1 MFIRRKKMANNRT
14 KIQIVKSI
22 RSGDKIRQKVLRHV
36 GTARDD
42 NELALFEA
50 MARSIKDELELESKG
65 QQTLFNLREYTEL
78 VDLSRQAE
86 ENPVPDDV
94 KLNRCREEG
103 RAPVGVRD
111 LFGTLYHRMGWDHVV
126 GSSRPGSNRMIKEMV
141 MARIAQPLSKRA
153 SVRDLS
159 EHSAIALNLDMVYRS
174 MDYLD
179 DDRIAAIGERS
190 MAKAKTLLPGPI
202 TALFYDT
209 TTLSFASDQEDALRL
224 KGFSKDGKHH
234 RVQVLLALLITPEGL
249 PVGYEVFPGNQ
260 AEGQTLLVALAGLQ
274 ERYPAIAFTIVA
286 DAAMINNNNEK
297 ELQERKIPYILGA
310 RIKNLPKVLE
320 KQVLDS
326 SGYRPW
332 GLTEGSDNIGR
343 YRCIKDQEV
352 AGRQL
357 IATYSPKRARKDV
370 HDRERRLAK
379 LLKRLNMSKQPASL
393 ASGGMAKYLAFPAGK
408 VEVSEEKI
416 AKVAQWDGLRG
427 IISWGCQ
434 DRDPRALVMQ
444 YRQLAEIEA
453 CFRTNKHDLKIR
465 PIFHWK
471 EHRVKA
477 HLAIC
482 YMAFCCVQH
491 LRYLLQ
497 ARGHGMSTARIQR
510 ALQGLQIS
518 ILYDSSA
525 HGRYG
530 MPSQLL
536 GDARKIYQT
545 MGLSWNR
552 DPFTIAAKKTL
563 RAGEDKEP
571 SLAA

>member
-1 MFIRRKKMANNRT
+1 M
-14 KIQIVKSI
+14 
-22 RSGDKIRQKVLRHV
+22 
-36 GTARDD
+36 
-42 NELALFEA
+42 
-50 MARSIKDELELESKG
+50 
-65 QQTLFNLREYTEL
+65 
-78 VDLSRQAE
+78 
-86 ENPVPDDV
+86 
-94 KLNRCREEG
+94 
-103 RAPVGVRD
+103 
-111 LFGTLYHRMGWDHVV
+111 
-126 GSSRPGSNRMIKEMV
+126 
-141 MARIAQPLSKRA
+141 
-153 SVRDLS
+153 
-159 EHSAIALNLDMVYRS
+159 
-174 MDYLD
+174 
-179 DDRIAAIGERS
+179 
-190 MAKAKTLLPGPI
+190 
-202 TALFYDT
+202 
-209 TTLSFASDQEDALRL
+209 
-224 KGFSKDGKHH
+224 
-234 RVQVLLALLITPEGL
+234 
-249 PVGYEVFPGNQ
+249 
-260 AEGQTLLVALAGLQ
+260 
-274 ERYPAIAFTIVA
+274 
-286 DAAMINNNNEK
+286 
-297 ELQERKIPYILGA
+297 
-310 RIKNLPKVLE
+310 
-320 KQVLDS
+320 
-326 SGYRPW
+326 
-332 GLTEGSDNIGR
+332 
-343 YRCIKDQEV
+343 
-352 AGRQL
+352 
-357 IATYSPKRARKDV
+357 
-370 HDRERRLAK
+370 AK
-379 LLKRLNMSKQPASL
+379 LLKRLDMSKQPASL